1 MATFMAVLDDDKDKV
16 VGLLLGH
23 EYGLY
28 YRHENDWVPLDE
40 DDNPEVADRHLNRPI
55 QVCSE
60 DFIPRY
66 DTAERLGKLLDD
78 DDII

>member
-28 YRHENDWVPLDE
+28 YRHEKDWVPLD
-40 DDNPEVADRHLNRPI
+40 DDDTAAVDRHLERPV
-55 QVCSE
+55 QVCTE
-60 DFIPRY
+60 DFVPRY